1 MTAGLGANVL
11 LAGCT
16 GSQEETTTTESSGSD
31 ETEAED
37 TTTEGSDSSDD
48 SGGGQQTFYVALPA
62 EQPTLDPRNMDL
74 TTSLSWKH
82 LFYNALVKMRYVE
95 EDDAFEFVPDLAQD
109 YEWQDGDSG
118 DAVLTFNL
126 RDDVSFHNGD
136 DLTAE
141 LVKTETEF
149 WMNPD
154 NNSAQSDILSPITQV
169 SVDNETTVNFHFKDR
184 YAPAP
189 IYFSRYY
196 TLANPYVRE
205 ERGPGNFAVN
215 PKGAGTGPYELAEYN
230 QGSNIQLQRYDDYH
244 EDDLPHFESAELK
257 ILPEQSTRTSQLK
270 SGDVH
275 LDNFVSVQDWQSFEG
290 SQNVVQKRRPSVL
303 YSYTALNH
311 NVEPLG
317 DKRVR
322 KALRR
327 AINTENFISAVYEG
341 QAQTI
346 SLPHL
351 PGSWWHWPDLDQ
363 QNRYDQ
369 QSAQQL
375 LEDAGYGDGFEFE
388 MFVPTQ
394 SPYETMGQVLKAMWS
409 EVGITANLES
419 IEYSAMYGRIVEKDY
434 VSHIGEFKNN
444 PDPDYYFYSNGVPG
458 GKWKAMTNTWENQEY
473 TDAVKEARTVTDQEE
488 RKALYDTAAEI
499 WADEMPNLL
508 YTVADNLAVHR
519 SELQDYWISNDTLS
533 RESLRQVSW
542 QS

>member
-1 MTAGLGANVL
+1 MTTGLGANVL

-16 GSQEETTTTESSGSD
+16 GSQEETSGND
-31 ETEAED
+31 ETETDD

-48 SGGGQQTFYVALPA
+48 SGGGQQTLYVALPA

-95 EDDAFEFVPDLAQD
+95 EDDAFEFVPDLAEE
-109 YEWQDGDSG
+109 YEWQEGDGG

-141 LVKTETEF
+141 LVKTETEY
-149 WMNPD
+149 WKNPD
-154 NNSAQSDILSPITQV
+154 NNSAQADILSPITQV
-169 SVDNETTVNFHFKDR
+169 SIDNETTVNFHFEDR
-184 YAPAP
+184 YAPSP
-189 IYFSRYY
+189 IYFSRYF

-205 ERGPGNFAVN
+205 ERGSGNFAVN
-215 PKGAGTGPYELAEYN
+215 PKGGGTGPYELAEYN
-230 QGSNIQLQRYDDYH
+230 QGSSIELERYDGYH
-244 EDDLPHFESAELK
+244 EEDLPHFKSAELK

-270 SGDVH
+270 SGGVH
-275 LDNFVSVQDWQSFEG
+275 LDNFVSVQDWKSFEE
-290 SQNVVQKRRPSVL
+290 SQNVVQKRRSSVL
-303 YSYTALNH
+303 YAYTALNH
-311 NVEPLG
+311 EVEPLG

-327 AINTENFISAVYEG
+327 AVNTENFISAAYEG
-341 QAQTI
+341 QAQSI

-351 PGSWWHWPDLDQ
+351 PGSWWHWPEIGQ
-363 QNRYDQ
+363 QNYYDQ
-369 QSAQQL
+369 ESAQQL

-388 MFVPTQ
+388 MFVPSQ

-409 EVGITANLES
+409 EIGVTANLES
-419 IEYSAMYGRIVEKDY
+419 IEYSAMYGRMVEKDF

-458 GKWKAMTNTWENQEY
+458 GKWKAFSNGWENQEY
-473 TDAVKEARTVTDQEE
+473 IDAVEEARTVTDQEE

-519 SELQDYWISNDTLS
+519 SGLQDYWISNDTLS